1 MEGFRFLK
9 GRKEVHP
16 TTGITLEYLE
26 KSSAVC
32 FVLFN
37 ETKEKV
43 ILVKQYR
50 PGVKGE
56 TWEVP
61 AGLIDKGEDPKNSAF
76 RELRE
81 ETGYSIDDVTDIDE
95 LPKGIYASP
104 AYTTEQ
110 LYFFYGRLKSDE
122 ILAKELMLDEGE
134 DIENKWFNID
144 DVLEISNDLK
154 TLFSVLCFSQL
165 KRK

>member
-9 GRKEVHP
+9 GKKEIHP

-61 AGLIDKGEDPKNSAF
+61 AGLIDKGENPKDAAF

-81 ETGYSIDDVTDIDE
+81 EKQVTH
-95 LPKGIYASP
+95 
-104 AYTTEQ
+104 
-110 LYFFYGRLKSDE
+110 
-122 ILAKELMLDEGE
+122 
-134 DIENKWFNID
+134 
-144 DVLEISNDLK
+144 
-154 TLFSVLCFSQL
+154 
-165 KRK
+165 

>member
-9 GRKEVHP
+9 GKKEIHP

-61 AGLIDKGEDPKNSAF
+61 AGLIDKGENQKDAAF

-81 ETGYSIDDVTDIDE
+81 ETGYSLDDIVEIDGLE
-95 LPKGIYASP
+95 EGIYASP

-110 LYFFYGRLKSDE
+110 LHFFYGRLKSDSTV
-122 ILAKELMLDEGE
+122 AKELMLDDGE
-134 DIENKWFNID
+134 DIESEWFNID
-144 DVLEISNDLK
+144 DILKISNDMK

-165 KRK
+165 KR

>member
-9 GRKEVHP
+9 GKKETHP
-16 TTGITLEYLE
+16 TTGIMLEYLD
-26 KSSAVC
+26 KSNAVC

-43 ILVKQYR
+43 LLVKQYR
-50 PGVKGE
+50 PGVKGD

-61 AGLIDKGEDPKNSAF
+61 AGLIDNGEDPRTAAF

-81 ETGYSIDDVTDIDE
+81 ETGYSFEDVVEVDCLE
-95 LPKGIYASP
+95 NGVYASP

-110 LYFFYGRLKSDE
+110 LYFFYGRLRSDGIE
-122 ILAKELMLDEGE
+122 PKELMLDFGE
-134 DIENKWFNID
+134 DIVSRWAKID
-144 DVLEISNDLK
+144 DILKISNDMK
-154 TLFSVLCFSQL
+154 TLFSVICFSQL
-165 KRK
+165 KR